1 MCGFVGFLDSN
12 QHKQEIIKQMN
23 DTIIHRGPDGEGFYV
38 DEHIAMGF
46 RRLSIICLLYTSPS
60 PRD

>member
-38 DEHIAMGF
+38 DEHIAIGISS
-46 RRLSIICLLYTSPS
+46 LIHH
-60 PRD
+60 